1 MTTNVVLGD
10 CAYPVDTSGTVRAL
24 IKEFKRN
31 PVAQDVSFRELVPW
45 VKAGER
51 ATHYI
56 HSYPAKL
63 LPQIAHFFLAASE
76 YVSTDETVLDPFGGT
91 GTVALEA
98 LLSGRCAL
106 YADSNPLARLI
117 AKVKT
122 TKLDLVG
129 SRAALERVVE
139 KYKRSR
145 ACTPPDVVNINHWY
159 EPKVIRELCRLKSSI
174 ESELDGDIKD
184 LLLLSFSSISRK
196 VSLADPRL
204 SVPVK
209 LKEYEGLKRKKTV
222 GVINGFEEQFF
233 SNLKRHLAF
242 NKYARLGVSAQCVG
256 CDARSLSNE
265 NKQKL
270 PDNSVGIIITS
281 PPYAGAQKYIRAS
294 SLNLGWLGLVPSK
307 KLRALEDLNIGREHF
322 PKETYKGLILTG
334 IASADSVLEAVYEV
348 NPLRSAIAAIY
359 LLEMRSALA
368 ESVRVLRPGGRLV
381 LVIGNNEICGHEF
394 KSSEYLE
401 EICRGLG
408 LDVELKLI
416 DAIKSRGL
424 MTKRNR
430 TASLITREWVLV
442 FRKIQEL

>member
-1 MTTNVVLGD
+1 MTINVVLGD
-10 CAYPVDTSGTVRAL
+10 SAFPVDTSGSVRAL
-24 IKEFKRN
+24 IDNFEKSGI
-31 PVAQDVSFRELVPW
+31 PQDISFRELVPW
-45 VKAGER
+45 IKVGER

-76 YVSTDETVLDPFGGT
+76 YIAKSDNVLDPFGGT

-98 LLSGRCAL
+98 LLSGRTAL

-122 TKLDLVG
+122 TRLNLVD
-129 SRAALERVVE
+129 AELALSDVVV
-139 KYKRSR
+139 KFKRSR

-159 EPKVIRELCRLKSSI
+159 ESSVIRELCRLKAAI
-174 ESELDGDIKD
+174 DSELEGHVKD
-184 LLLLSFSSISRK
+184 LLLLTFSSVSRK

-209 LKEYEGLKRKKTV
+209 LKEYAGLKRKKVV
-222 GVINGFEEQFF
+222 GVIDSFIEQYNA
-233 SNLKRHLAF
+233 NLKRH
-242 NKYARLGVSAQCVG
+242 SALNRFKCSGATSQCVG
-256 CDARSLSNE
+256 FDARDLRSE
-265 NKQKL
+265 DAKKL
-270 PDNSVGIIITS
+270 PSCSVGLIITS

-294 SLNLGWLGLVPSK
+294 SLNLGWLGVITSK
-307 KLRALEDLNIGREHF
+307 QLRALEDLNIGREHF
-322 PKETYKGLILTG
+322 AKDLYKEVIRTG
-334 IASADSVLEAVYEV
+334 IRSADDVLDSVYKI
-348 NPLRSAIAAIY
+348 NPLRSAIAAVY
-359 LLEMRSALA
+359 LLEMRTALTECA
-368 ESVRVLRPGGRLV
+368 RVLRSGGRLV

-394 KSSEYLE
+394 KSSEYLA
-401 EICRGLG
+401 EICLGLG
-408 LDVELKLI
+408 LCIELKLI

-442 FRKIQEL
+442 FRKL